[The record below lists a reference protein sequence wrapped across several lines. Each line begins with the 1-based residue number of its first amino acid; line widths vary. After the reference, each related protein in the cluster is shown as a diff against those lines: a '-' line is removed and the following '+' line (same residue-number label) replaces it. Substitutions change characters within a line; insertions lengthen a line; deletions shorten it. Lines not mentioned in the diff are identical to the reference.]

1 MTQRNVGLQKP
12 VLQNYIRNSMILK
25 ALDLIDN
32 SEVMFSQKYSLDY
45 ILPQP
50 LITDHDFFHILDS
63 SDTVSLNLEML
74 TQITEGHKN
83 TLFL

>member
-1 MTQRNVGLQKP
+1 
-12 VLQNYIRNSMILK
+12 MILK
-25 ALDLIDN
+25 ALDRIDN

-63 SDTVSLNLEML
+63 SDTVC
-74 TQITEGHKN
+74 
-83 TLFL
+83 LFELRDAHTDYRRS